1 MPTHRRETTSKQS
14 KKPEPLRI
22 RPDDYG
28 TLEEALNRGNT
39 LPAKV
44 LRRVKGGLIV
54 QVANTPAFL
63 PSSLVDTR
71 TVYDTEKYV
80 GKTLDVQLVRL
91 SPEAGVLT
99 VSRRSVIELQMGQER
114 MKLLDSLKV
123 GGRLEGIVCS
133 LTDFGAFVDIGGL
146 HGLIP
151 LSAWSAKPGT
161 HPSQFVSPGQM
172 VKVIIKA
179 LSKDVGRTRITLSK
193 PLAA

>member
-1 MPTHRRETTSKQS
+1 MPTHRAVNKSAPR
-14 KKPEPLRI
+14 KPEPLRI
-22 RPDDYG
+22 RPDDYAI
-28 TLEEALNRGNT
+28 LEEALNHRNT

-71 TVYDTEKYV
+71 MVYDTEKYV
-80 GKTLDVQLVRL
+80 GKNLDVQLVRL

-99 VSRRSVIELQMGQER
+99 VSRRSVIESQMGQER
-114 MKLLDSLKV
+114 MKLLDSLKL
-123 GGRLEGIVCS
+123 GGRIEGVVCS
-133 LTDFGAFVDIGGL
+133 LTEFGAFVDIGGL

-172 VKVIIKA
+172 VKVTIKA
-179 LSKDVGRTRITLSK
+179 LSKDLGRTRITLSK